1 MQSQIDSG
9 GRLAGLASCRVQP
22 IDGAHR
28 LGRRVEGLAGNPFPG
43 YVAERED
50 RQHAIAE
57 KLKYLLAARAYRRGQ
72 RLEDLVEQFDN
83 HWSRGDVSC
92 GCEATYVGIPQHSAY
107 ALDRAA
113 LDPAGMYTLSCIGA
127 EIGCEEA

>member
-1 MQSQIDSG
+1 MQSQIDNG
-9 GRLAGLASCRVQP
+9 GRLAALATCRVQP
-22 IDGAHR
+22 VDGAHR

-43 YVAERED
+43 YVVERED
-50 RQHAIAE
+50 RQHAVAE
-57 KLKYLLAARAYRRGQ
+57 KLQYLPAARAYRRGQ

-92 GCEATYVGIPQHSAY
+92 RREATHVGIPQHSPY

-113 LDPAGMYTLSCIGA
+113 LDRAGMYTLSCIGT